1 MICSGNAPLSIL
13 CPLAVP
19 LPKRLEALQHHLSL
33 EHAAIMET
41 NNPKNESQKG
51 NPIFGCRLG
60 GVWAGILILKENAAP
75 KGRGI

>member
-1 MICSGNAPLSIL
+1 
-13 CPLAVP
+13 
-19 LPKRLEALQHHLSL
+19 
-33 EHAAIMET
+33 MET